1 MFRRGILN
9 RMLSVLAFTALFG
22 VYNASAQL
30 NDSCTISVLNRN
42 ITAQPDGTWVIPNIP
57 ANQGR
62 VRARATCVQSGA
74 TIFGQSD
81 LFLVPSNGAVNVM
94 PIQFGTVSPIPDS
107 LTMSSG
113 SGSVKVGSTLQL
125 TTTAVYPGG
134 ATANVTAAGAG
145 TDYSS
150 SSPSV
155 ASVSP
160 NGLVTGLSQGAA
172 LITAFNEGTQGFS
185 FVRVGGGI
193 PAVTISSPA
202 SGASVIEGATL
213 PVIVQ
218 VTGGPIAAVTLLANG
233 EAVSSLSTSP
243 YQFSYSVPLVAGSI
257 VLTAAVT
264 DEFGEVEVSAP
275 VTIVTSIDPLTTA
288 IGSVVNSSGNPVS
301 GARVVCQGVS
311 GSTLSNGSF
320 SIAGV
325 PTAQNSVVCIATFT
339 SSTGLI
345 ESGNSIAV
353 APVRAGTT
361 DMGRIV
367 LGSLNSHGT
376 DFWMAFQNFPNGKGA
391 LLTVLSETTAHFTVS
406 APGFS
411 TSGTSSPTSPQTVT
425 LPDTLQITSNQS
437 VESKGIHLTSD
448 AEISATFF
456 YSQDGTH
463 DAYLS
468 IPTSSLGKE
477 YYAASYVGGS
487 AQFAVTAAL
496 NNTSIAITPA
506 CKSVAG
512 TPAGA
517 PFNVLLNQGQTYQYE
532 CDTDVTGSHIVS
544 DQPVSVVS
552 GNGCT
557 FIPAG
562 STSCAVTTEMM
573 FPVSTLYGTDFYAV
587 AFLDTAVR
595 IVAARDGTSV
605 TVDDGFT
612 VTTYSLAAGKFK
624 ELRGGNL
631 TTLAAFHISSNNPVS
646 VLQFGGQ
653 ISTEGQTFGGPS
665 SIQLLPTPAFKTQQS
680 LLPVT
685 TGALVNFAIM
695 VVPNSAVSTIELNGA
710 PYPASF
716 LPLPGGKYQWAFV
729 FPAIATVATFT
740 ANAPIALYSTGFGIP
755 PSGSFAFPVSF

>member
-1 MFRRGILN
+1 MKASEHIVTWLFIC
-9 RMLSVLAFTALFG
+9 LAPSAI
-22 VYNASAQL
+22 YAQL
-30 NDSCTISVLNRN
+30 NDSCTISILNRN
-42 ITAQPDGTWVIPNIP
+42 ITAQPDGTWVVPNVP

-74 TIFGQSD
+74 TIFGQSE
-81 LFLVPSNGAVNVM
+81 LFLVPSNGAVNVT
-94 PIQFGTVSPIPDS
+94 PIQFGAISPIPDS
-107 LTMSSG
+107 LTISSG
-113 SGSVKVGSTLQL
+113 SGTVKVGSTLQL
-125 TTTAVYPGG
+125 TTMAVYPGG
-134 ATANVTAAGAG
+134 ATANVTAAGSG

-150 SSPSV
+150 SSSSV
-155 ASVSP
+155 ATVSQD
-160 NGLVTGLSQGAA
+160 GLITGVSQGAA
-172 LITAFNEGTQGFS
+172 LITAFNEGTQAF
-185 FVRVGGGI
+185 FTVIVGGGI
-193 PAVTISSPA
+193 PGVTITSPA
-202 SGASVIEGATL
+202 TGASVIEGATL

-218 VTGGPIAAVTLLANG
+218 VTGGPIAAVSLLANG
-233 EAVSSLSTSP
+233 QTVSSLSTSP
-243 YQFSYSVPLVAGSI
+243 YQFSYSVPLIAGSI
-257 VLTAAVT
+257 VLTASAT
-264 DEFGEVEVSAP
+264 DEFGEVGTSAP
-275 VTIVTSIDPLTTA
+275 VTIVASIDPLTTA
-288 IGSVVNSSGNPVS
+288 TGSVVDSSGKSVS
-301 GARVVCQGVS
+301 GARVLCQGIL
-311 GSTLSNGSF
+311 GSTSSNGQF

-325 PTAQNSVVCIATFT
+325 PTAQNSVVCLATFT
-339 SSTGLI
+339 TSAGLT
-345 ESGNSIAV
+345 ESGNSVAV
-353 APVRAGTT
+353 APVRGGTT
-361 DMGRIV
+361 HVGQIV

-376 DFWMAFQNFPNGKGA
+376 DFWMTFQNFPNGSGA
-391 LLTVLSETTAHFTVS
+391 RLTVLSETTAHFTVS

-425 LPDTLQITSNQS
+425 LPNTLQITSNQS

-496 NNTSIAITPA
+496 NNTNIAITPA
-506 CKSVAG
+506 CKSVSGTQAG
-512 TPAGA
+512 TP
-517 PFNVLLNQGQTYQYE
+517 FNILLNQGQTYQYE

-544 DQPVSVVS
+544 DKPVSVVA
-552 GNGCT
+552 GNGCA
-557 FIPAG
+557 FIPVG
-562 STSCAVTTEMM
+562 STSCDVTTEMM
-573 FPVSTLYGTDFYAV
+573 FPVSTLYGNDFYAV

-605 TVDDGFT
+605 TVDDGST

-624 ELRGGNL
+624 ELQGGSL
-631 TTLAAFHISSNNPVS
+631 TSLAAFHISSSNPVS

-653 ISTEGQTFGGPS
+653 ISSGGQTFGGPN

-680 LLPVT
+680 LLPVA

-695 VVPNSAVSTIELNGA
+695 VAPNSAVSSIQLNGA

-716 LPLPGGKYQWAFV
+716 IPLPGGKYQWAFV
-729 FPAIATVATFT
+729 FPGIATVATFT